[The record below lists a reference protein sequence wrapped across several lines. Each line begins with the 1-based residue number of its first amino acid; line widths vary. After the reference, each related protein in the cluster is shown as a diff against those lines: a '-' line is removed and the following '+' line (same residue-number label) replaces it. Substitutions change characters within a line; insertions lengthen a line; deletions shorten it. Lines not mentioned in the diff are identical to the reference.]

1 VVVQESQPDTTL
13 DEWKSSNDTLVSMT
27 GQPNVYGS
35 AQIVSVRSGLEAL
48 ITSGESTSMIEW
60 RDDTDGSRLVIASK
74 TSPPAPGWVELPNP
88 WNNSRLGPGLRYLR
102 AGRHSDATGG
112 GAWTRSL
119 KTSRRPVA

>member
-1 VVVQESQPDTTL
+1 MVVQESQPDTTL

-60 RDDTDGSRLVIASK
+60 RDDTDGSLLVIVK
-74 TSPPAPGWVELPNP
+74 
-88 WNNSRLGPGLRYLR
+88 GPSLAAADCATIANGL
-102 AGRHSDATGG
+102 
-112 GAWTRSL
+112 
-119 KTSRRPVA
+119 